1 VAVGTVVPL
10 EVFTLIHCP
19 GPTRTGNG
27 VLIVPAVVKSATVDT
42 AGAAVPP
49 PSAET
54 WIVVRLAPPVR

>member
-1 VAVGTVVPL
+1 
-10 EVFTLIHCP
+10 LIHCP